1 MRNRRG
7 QSAAASAGT
16 LSGSSEAL
24 NDTWNQVRSK
34 VKQAQ
39 QVLNTLVIPGNI
51 PTNSD
56 LKSLED
62 QDLDELKTALD
73 QSRAEHVQNLQ
84 LWEQCGQHLQDALD
98 ATVLTVYLRNEPE
111 TKKRRRTTTGS
122 TAATPAA
129 ASSGNELAI
138 GAKVAFRLPGTK
150 APDDEWIL
158 CEVIKVLQEGQR
170 YEVQDPEPDE
180 KHQAGKIYRASVRD
194 MIALPARGANL
205 PALAAG
211 TTVLAQYPETTA
223 FYRAEVTSCNSQ
235 KCLLVFEG
243 EEETGKQTEVD
254 RHLVLGL

>member
-7 QSAAASAGT
+7 HSAAAAPGA
-16 LSGSSEAL
+16 LSSSSEAL
-24 NDTWNQVRSK
+24 NDTWNQVRAK

-39 QVLNTLVIPGNI
+39 LVLDKLVVPSNLS
-51 PTNSD
+51 TNPD
-56 LKSLED
+56 LESLDD
-62 QDLDELKTALD
+62 QDLDKLKTSLD

-98 ATVLTVYLRNEPE
+98 ATVLTVSLRNEPE
-111 TKKRRRTTTGS
+111 TKKRRRTTVGS
-122 TAATPAA
+122 ASATPAA
-129 ASSGNELAI
+129 ASTGNELAI

-150 APDDEWIL
+150 PPDDEWIL
-158 CEVIKVLQEGQR
+158 CEVTKVIQEGQR

-180 KHQAGKIYRASVRD
+180 NHQAGKIYRANMRD
-194 MIALPARGANL
+194 MIALPSKDANL
-205 PALAAG
+205 PPLASG

-223 FYRAEVTSCNSQ
+223 FYRAEVTSCTSQ

-243 EEETGKQTEVD
+243 EEETGKETEVD